1 MTDPWD
7 RALRAAIRP
16 ARDLEPTDAELARVL
31 ALDAER
37 GRAPRRRRPLMKFA
51 IAAAAAF
58 AVGSGTYAVPAT
70 RAAIDD
76 VYGAMTGWLS
86 SDEAGAP
93 GRALGPQEDAP
104 DWVRNAGGAKRL
116 VAENGGARLYVFQE
130 SNGNLSVA
138 LGNSIGISD
147 SVAGWRRQLAE
158 HKVVVL
164 GPGDFPGPTETQGR
178 PLDAQDR
185 RPLFG
190 LTAKA
195 VVRVELRYDR
205 GAPTTQA
212 GLDGGF
218 VLLAD
223 ARRRPRAIV
232 AYDAAGRE
240 IERIDAGPYDLRVCR
255 EMRGC
260 PPGHYEPAGT
270 DDLYG

>member
-1 MTDPWD
+1 MTDLWD
-7 RALRAAIRP
+7 RALRAALGP
-16 ARDLEPTDAELARVL
+16 ARELAPTDDELQRVI
-31 ALDAER
+31 ALDRAR
-37 GRAPRRRRPLMKFA
+37 SRATRRPGRAMKFA
-51 IAAAAAF
+51 IAAGL
-58 AVGSGTYAVPAT
+58 AVVVGTGTYAVPAT

-76 VYGAMTGWLS
+76 VYGAMTDWIA
-86 SDEAGAP
+86 SDDQSGAP

-104 DWVRNAGGAKRL
+104 DWVRNSGGAKRL
-116 VAENGGARLYVFQE
+116 VAENAGARLYVFQE

-147 SVAGWRRQLAE
+147 SVEGWRRQLAE

-164 GPGDFPGPTETQGR
+164 GPGDFPGPTESQGR

-190 LTAKA
+190 LTAKT
-195 VVRVELRYDR
+195 VTRVELRYDR
-205 GAPTTQA
+205 GAPTTQT
-212 GLDGGF
+212 GLSGGF

-232 AYDAAGRE
+232 AYDGAGRE

-260 PPGHYEPAGT
+260 PPGHYEPVGT
-270 DDLYG
+270 DDLY